1 MNNLTAILFEHLDDM
16 DKFFETQNF
25 SSSLNKNLN
34 ILIFTKE
41 IESIIKNFV
50 CAHAHAH
57 THTQIY
63 NPNPRPRWNH
73 K

>member
-16 DKFFETQNF
+16 DKFFETHNF
-25 SSSLNKNLN
+25 STSLNKNLN

-50 CAHAHAH
+50 CAHAHTHAQTHAH
-57 THTQIY
+57 THTDIQS
-63 NPNPRPRWNH
+63 
-73 K
+73 